1 MLSAFLETIS
11 QIEQSTPIQEIY
23 TSFSANESNVD
34 QPVGHPLRETR
45 AALEK
50 LMSRMENLGAEFDKL
65 IERSVL
71 TTDRLVLSKRRS
83 RYISP
88 EFVGS

>member
-1 MLSAFLETIS
+1 MLAFLETIG
-11 QIEQSTPIQEIY
+11 QIERSAPIQEFS
-23 TSFSANESNVD
+23 TSSSPNESNSD

-50 LMSRMENLGAEFDKL
+50 LISRMENLGAEFDKL

-83 RYISP
+83 
-88 EFVGS
+88 